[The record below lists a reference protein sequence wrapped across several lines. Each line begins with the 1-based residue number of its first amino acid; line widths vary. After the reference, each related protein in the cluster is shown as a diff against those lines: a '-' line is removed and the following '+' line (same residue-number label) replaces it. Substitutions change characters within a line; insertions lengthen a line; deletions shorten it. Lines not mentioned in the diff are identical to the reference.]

1 MSLIIK
7 RGFVCDPLN
16 RIDCER
22 MDLFIKDGKLSEEFD
37 GRDVTVIDASGMV
50 VMPGGVDIHSHIAG
64 TEVNSGRLL
73 RPEDHFTDF
82 ETKTS
87 ICRSGVGRSIPSTF
101 TTGYRYSRMGYTTVC
116 NPSMPPLEA
125 RHTHE
130 ELDDIP
136 MIDKATFPLLG
147 NRWVILEYL
156 RDGLINEC
164 AAHVAWIMAA
174 TKGYAIKIVNPG
186 GVESWGFGRNIQ
198 NIDDPVPN
206 FNVTP
211 KEIIYGL
218 CKVNQLLHLP
228 HTIHLHTN
236 RLGQP
241 GNYITTLKTMK
252 CIEDLRRDDKPIMH
266 LTHCQFSAFKGSDWL
281 TMSSGADKI
290 AKYVNQHDH
299 VTLDTG
305 QVVFTDTTTMTA
317 DGPWQFTLYELSGNK
332 WVNHD
337 VETETGGGIVPFRY
351 KRKSYVHAMMWSIA
365 LELALLIDD
374 PWKIFLTTDHPN
386 GAPFTTYPLI
396 ISWLMS
402 KSAREKMLKKINK
415 RARRRGLLSNIDR
428 EYSLYEIAIAT
439 RAGQAKALGLKHK
452 GHLGI
457 GADADIAI
465 YNLNPEKFELSKKP
479 RHVRKA
485 FEKSAY
491 TIKDGDIV
499 SKDGVIV
506 KSITGRT
513 MWVNVKVSSSM
524 DIKPEFKR
532 KFKDYWTIEYDNYF
546 IPDKF
551 LTVSSPISVRA
562 EV

>member
-1 MSLIIK
+1 
-7 RGFVCDPLN
+7 
-16 RIDCER
+16 
-22 MDLFIKDGKLSEEFD
+22 
-37 GRDVTVIDASGMV
+37 
-50 VMPGGVDIHSHIAG
+50 
-64 TEVNSGRLL
+64 
-73 RPEDHFTDF
+73 
-82 ETKTS
+82 
-87 ICRSGVGRSIPSTF
+87 
-101 TTGYRYSRMGYTTVC
+101 
-116 NPSMPPLEA
+116 
-125 RHTHE
+125 
-130 ELDDIP
+130 
-136 MIDKATFPLLG
+136 
-147 NRWVILEYL
+147 
-156 RDGLINEC
+156 
-164 AAHVAWIMAA
+164 
-174 TKGYAIKIVNPG
+174 
-186 GVESWGFGRNIQ
+186 
-198 NIDDPVPN
+198 
-206 FNVTP
+206 
-211 KEIIYGL
+211 
-218 CKVNQLLHLP
+218 
-228 HTIHLHTN
+228 
-236 RLGQP
+236 
-241 GNYITTLKTMK
+241 MK
-252 CIEDLRRDDKPIMH
+252 CVEDLSRDNKPIMH

-281 TMSSGADKI
+281 TLSSGADKI

-332 WVNHD
+332 WINHD

-402 KSAREKMLKKINK
+402 KSSREKMLKKINK
-415 RARRRGLLSNIDR
+415 RAKRRGLLSNIER

-465 YNLNPEKFELSKKP
+465 YNLNPEKIELSKKP
-479 RHVRKA
+479 RRVRKA

-491 TIKDGDIV
+491 TIKDGYIV
-499 SKDGVIV
+499 SKNGVIV
-506 KSITGRT
+506 KSITGKT
-513 MWVNVKVSSSM
+513 MWVNIKGSSSM
-524 DIKPEFKR
+524 EVKPEFKR

-546 IPDKF
+546 IPDNF
-551 LTVSSPISVRA
+551 LTVSDPISVRA

>member
-1 MSLIIK
+1 MNLIIK
-7 RGFVCDPLN
+7 AGFICDPLN
-16 RIDCER
+16 GIDCER
-22 MDLFIKDGKLSEEFD
+22 MDLFIKDGKISEEFN
-37 GRDVTVIDASGMV
+37 GRNVKVIDASGMV

-73 RPEDHFTDF
+73 RPEDHFKDV

-87 ICRSGVGRSIPSTF
+87 ILRSGVGRSIPSTF

-130 ELDDIP
+130 ELDDTP

-147 NRWVILEYL
+147 NWWVILEYL
-156 RDGLINEC
+156 RDGLIKEC

-174 TKGYAIKIVNPG
+174 TKGYAIKLVNPG
-186 GVESWGFGRNIQ
+186 GVESWGFGRNIR
-198 NIDDPVPN
+198 NIDEPVLN

-211 KEIIYGL
+211 KEIIHGL

-252 CIEDLRRDDKPIMH
+252 CVEDLRRDDEPVMH

-281 TMSSGADKI
+281 SMNSGADKI

-332 WVNHD
+332 WINHD

-351 KRKSYVHAMMWSIA
+351 RRKSYVHAMMWSIA

-374 PWKIFLTTDHPN
+374 PWKIYLTTDHPN

-402 KSAREKMLKKINK
+402 KSSREKMLKKINK
-415 RARRRGLLSNIDR
+415 RARRRGLLSNIER
-428 EYSLYEIAIAT
+428 EYSLYEIAITT
-439 RAGQAKALGLKHK
+439 RAGQAKALGLRHK

-479 RHVRKA
+479 KSVRKA
-485 FEKSAY
+485 FAKSAY
-491 TIKDGDIV
+491 TIKEGYIV
-499 SKDGVIV
+499 AKDGVIV

-513 MWVNVKVSSSM
+513 IWVNVKVSSPV
-524 DIKPEFKR
+524 DVKPEFKR
-532 KFKDYWTIEYDNYF
+532 KFRDYWTIEYDNYF
-546 IPDKF
+546 IPDNF
-551 LTVSSPISVRA
+551 LTVSAPISVRA